1 MQDSTFIGLDVHKAT
16 ISVAVGLC
24 CTNRVENV
32 LQMDLAY
39 GLNDRYAESRTAVED
54 GDADLDLRDSPL
66 PSALIPVLSIRRFNG
81 PAPPRYGRLTF
92 SVFRRRQRVLKSGA
106 DQSSPTNRSKL

>member
-1 MQDSTFIGLDVHKAT
+1 MPDSTFIGLDVHKAT

-39 GLNDRYAESRTAVED
+39 GLNDRYAEGIVR
-54 GDADLDLRDSPL
+54 LLMLLRFTH
-66 PSALIPVLSIRRFNG
+66 SACG
-81 PAPPRYGRLTF
+81 
-92 SVFRRRQRVLKSGA
+92 
-106 DQSSPTNRSKL
+106 